1 MGHEASNGADGH
13 GVSVTFRDGVI
24 HVAGEVDLRT
34 ASTLANALDGVT
46 GSLVLDLQ
54 DVGFMDSSGVHVLI
68 TQRHKRLSEGG
79 DCTVAALSHPV
90 RRVLEI
96 SGVAEHFEL
105 PADRSDASAAGD

>member
-13 GVSVTFRDGVI
+13 GVSVTFRAGVI
-24 HVAGEVDLRT
+24 RVAGEIDLRT
-34 ASTLANALDGVT
+34 APTLANALDGVT

-54 DVGFMDSSGVHVLI
+54 DVGFMDASGLRVLI
-68 TQRHKRLSEGG
+68 AQRHKRLNEGG
-79 DCTVAALSHPV
+79 DCIVAALSHPV